1 MSDRIRLLKDKLHSY
16 YNYAKWCYPSSNFT
30 GNLFRKRFID
40 VLTIAVECEL
50 DWEYEQYLKDVKEL
64 DIKELCIKYI
74 DIEPEEF
81 ETIIAEAEKEFE
93 IEYKAHCEAEE
104 YIENNWDKYKL
115 PWEENE

>member
-40 VLTIAVECEL
+40 VLTIAVEHEL

-64 DIKELCIKYI
+64 DIKKLCIKYI